1 MEKHIQIENIA
12 TGNWTPQDA
21 EKIYNILEKP
31 NWAPWLEASKESIEG
46 RSIVFPQGQ
55 LVIKSIDGTP
65 IASLSTN
72 QIYWDG
78 KVEALPTWDDVAG
91 DPTTYEKTYHPNGN
105 ALVMMSMNV
114 HPEHQRRR
122 TGKNFDCKDKTICP
136 VYRN

>member
-1 MEKHIQIENIA
+1 MEKNIQIKNIT
-12 TGNWTPQDA
+12 TGNWTPHDA
-21 EKIYNILEKP
+21 EKIFDILEKP
-31 NWAPWLEASKESIEG
+31 NWAPWLAASKESIEG
-46 RSIVFPQGQ
+46 RSLVFPKGQ

-78 KVEALPTWDDVAG
+78 KVETLPTWDDVAG
-91 DPTTYEKTYHPNGN
+91 EPTTYEKTYDPNGN

-122 TGKNFDCKDKTICP
+122 TSENFNRKNKAIRP
-136 VYRN
+136 IYEN